1 MNGLK
6 MYCNIAKMKFLTKIL
21 IKTAGSRALLKI
33 LRSQAPLIAAFLS
46 IAFYLLPVNVT
57 AHEQDLNL
65 PKTVIN
71 PGSFYYPFK
80 RLIEKGREKI
90 VFSESGRVSFYS
102 SLLKTRLA
110 ELDYVTG
117 KKALSEIEASSQRF
131 AYHAGILTESVIK
144 TGKEKDNFS
153 KIFGEYG
160 EYLQTLRDRYPANSS
175 YWLLI
180 QHDINTLG
188 ILAERLK

>member
-1 MNGLK
+1 
-6 MYCNIAKMKFLTKIL
+6 MKFGTKNL
-21 IKTAGSRALLKI
+21 IKIVKSK
-33 LRSQAPLIAAFLS
+33 APFIAVFLS
-46 IAFYLLPVNVT
+46 IALYILPVNIT

-117 KKALSEIEASSQRF
+117 KKALSEIQGSSQRF
-131 AYHAGILTESVIK
+131 AYYAGVLTEAVIK
-144 TGKEKDNFS
+144 TVKEKDSFS
-153 KIFGEYG
+153 KVFGEYG